1 MNKEKNVTALE
12 KIGARIRVLRR
23 ERGMTQESLAGGD
36 VTRNMLSRI
45 ENGAALP
52 SLPTLCAIAHRLNV
66 PIGVL
71 LGDFEEY
78 SEYKMQSDIKELIN
92 QGEYAKAVS
101 LCEEQCFENGCE
113 GSRNLFAKAALHYA
127 DELYREANL
136 TDATSLLSRAEQAG
150 GDTSHIYILRELIA
164 SCRALDTIPSDT
176 ATEPLRAFVFDSNA
190 AAIYLYAKK
199 KIGDIAA
206 RPYSQPCEKAAPLL
220 AELSPLIASLSN
232 GFFKTHIEAKFDML
246 NAEYLSAKTKLLALV
261 SSDTLP
267 ALLWEVYTDLEFCC
281 KCCGD
286 FENAYKYSG
295 LKLELIKK
303 IK

>member
-1 MNKEKNVTALE
+1 MNKEKSVSSLE

-23 ERGMTQESLAGGD
+23 ERGMTQKSLAGGD

-52 SLPTLCAIAHRLNV
+52 SLPTLCAIAHRLDV
-66 PIGVL
+66 PVGVL

-78 SEYKMQSDIKELIN
+78 SEYKTHSDIKELIS
-92 QGEYAKAVS
+92 QGKYTEAVS
-101 LCEEQCFENGCE
+101 LCEAQGFENGCDD
-113 GSRNLFAKAALHYA
+113 SQRLFASAAIFRA
-127 DELYREANL
+127 NELYREASL
-136 TDATSLLSRAEQAG
+136 TEASALLKRAEKAG
-150 GDTSHIYILRELIA
+150 GDAAQIYVLRELIA
-164 SCRALDTIPSDT
+164 SCKALDTIPSDA
-176 ATEPLRAFVFDSNA
+176 ATEPLRALVFDDNA
-190 AAIYLYAKK
+190 SAIYLYAKK

-220 AELSPLIASLSN
+220 EELSPLISALSD
-232 GFFKTHIEAKFDML
+232 GFYKTHIEAKFEML
-246 NAEYLSAKTKLLALV
+246 NAEYLSAKTKLLTLA
-261 SSDTLP
+261 SPDTLP